1 MEPIPE
7 ATAGEPNE
15 LPDTND
21 FEGPSTPAL
30 NQGDRQMLTE
40 AFMKL
45 LETDFIDEQTRA
57 YATNLSETA
66 AKLVSLY
73 ANHYRKALNADAREN
88 FARSNNDYDQDSH
101 SNDGFDYDYDYD
113 YDYDDEA
120 IRADNLKKTTRA
132 RPDRY

>member
-15 LPDTND
+15 LPDMND
-21 FEGPSTPAL
+21 DEGPSTPAL
-30 NQGDRQMLTE
+30 NQGDHQILTE

-57 YATNLSETA
+57 YATNPSETA
-66 AKLVSLY
+66 SKLASLY
-73 ANHYRKALNADAREN
+73 AKHYRKALNADAREN
-88 FARSNNDYDQDSH
+88 FARSNNDDDQDSH
-101 SNDGFDYDYDYD
+101 SNDGFDYDYD